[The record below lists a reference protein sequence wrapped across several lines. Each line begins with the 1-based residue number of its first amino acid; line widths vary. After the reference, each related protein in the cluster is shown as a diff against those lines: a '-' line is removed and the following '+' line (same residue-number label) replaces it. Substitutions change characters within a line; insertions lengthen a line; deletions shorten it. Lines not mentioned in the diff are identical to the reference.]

1 MSFEA
6 REEWVQLCRTWET
19 DKENYYWLYPKV
31 LCPFRDKKLK
41 ILEVGVHH
49 GGSLLLFDDY
59 FHDVEIYGLDI
70 DTTKCKEGKWKEDIE
85 RNSRIKL
92 LKGNQSDIGVLH
104 DLQKQFGPF
113 DIIID
118 DGSHFVE
125 DIVSTFEF
133 FKSKF
138 NLLYIIE
145 DTCLTLTGSHYEIT
159 GDHNIEWMKDLCH
172 NNNTSLIQDRYFYE
186 RYWAEQIRHLDEN
199 RSPLYS
205 IRFFGNAICI
215 ERT

>member
-133 FKSKF
+133 FKS
-138 NLLYIIE
+138 
-145 DTCLTLTGSHYEIT
+145 
-159 GDHNIEWMKDLCH
+159 
-172 NNNTSLIQDRYFYE
+172 
-186 RYWAEQIRHLDEN
+186 
-199 RSPLYS
+199 
-205 IRFFGNAICI
+205 
-215 ERT
+215 